1 MTTPPT
7 PVDNRLYLLH
17 VPFDSAYKN
26 VLDFSSMQAQ
36 EQYFLSRRIDL
47 KDQYGNSITTNFEN
61 CQYIR
66 KNGTI
71 KIPIHID
78 NLYRCNYLMYKNPY
92 ARDRWYYCFVTNMRY
107 INDNCTELTI
117 RTDVFSTWYNRANL
131 KPSFVERE
139 HTNNDEIGS
148 NTVVEGL
155 ETGEFVTLDPMDITD
170 YLTPYTC
177 IAFTGSSIHGH
188 NISQYG
194 GEYNGISSSIP
205 FLVTKFSFTNGLVN
219 DINNDGNGDKI
230 FSVFAIPKLAVYN
243 FVSGDANENI
253 FSTQHFKE
261 LGTYHK
267 QDPIKIIEIQRPT
280 SLAYYI
286 PKNNKLYT
294 YPYSYFAFN
303 APNGSTKIYRYE
315 DFSDDTIEFYGISE
329 INPNPTVLFYPR
341 RYKNQYENITESVV
355 VTGYPNLSYK
365 NDYYNTWLA
374 QNSQIVNLAIDRTNF
389 NYDVAN
395 ARTTLARDRENTNYM
410 FDTMG
415 NMIGGVANL
424 ISLNLGGLA
433 NNIMGGM
440 SAYAN
445 HGLNMQDIGINQQA
459 NKGNWQYDIK
469 TINAQVEKQAMI
481 ADTGALSSSNAT
493 LLGYGRQGQACFVR
507 YSIKEEYAKKIDDYF
522 TMFGYQTNEVKIPNT
537 KGRKYWNYV
546 KTININITGNIPP
559 PDLDELKNIFDTGVT
574 IWHDPTQIYNYNL
587 ENEIIGG

>member
-1 MTTPPT
+1 MPTPPT
-7 PVDNRLYLLH
+7 PIDNRLYLLH
-17 VPFDSAYKN
+17 VPFDSTYKN

-47 KDQYGNSITTNFEN
+47 RDQYGNDITTTFEN

-78 NLYRCNYLMYKNPY
+78 NLYRCNYVMYKNPY
-92 ARDRWYYCFVTNMRY
+92 VRDRWIYCFVNGMRY

-155 ETGEFVTLDPMDITD
+155 ETGEFVQTLTYTLGD
-170 YLTPYTC
+170 YLEPYCC
-177 IAFTGSSIHGH
+177 IAYTGD
-188 NISQYG
+188 NIG
-194 GEYNGISSSIP
+194 GVAIDKFGGIYNGIPSCVP
-205 FLVTKFSFTNGLVN
+205 FIVTHNLAFPGLMN
-219 DINNDGNGDKI
+219 IINNAGDGDKI
-230 FSVFAIPKLAVYN
+230 FCAFAIPKLCVYN
-243 FVSGDANENI
+243 LVNNGD
-253 FSTQHFKE
+253 FSNFF
-261 LGTYHK
+261 
-267 QDPIKIIEIQRPT
+267 IQIPQNT
-280 SLAYYI
+280 PQPKVTVLSIDKPASLNGYS
-286 PKNNKLYT
+286 PKNKKLLT
-294 YPYSYFAFN
+294 YPYCYLGFT
-303 APNGSTKIYRYE
+303 APNGSPKIYRFE
-315 DFSDDTIEFYGISE
+315 DFYTSRVEFDGTSE
-329 INPNPTVLFYPR
+329 INPNPTIVLTPHC
-341 RYKNQYENITESVV
+341 YKNLSENVVESVV
-355 VTGYPNLSYK
+355 INGYPSLSTRG
-365 NDYYNTWLA
+365 DYFNTWLA
-374 QNSQIVNLAIDRTNF
+374 QNTQLVNLAVDRANF
-389 NYDVAN
+389 NYDITN
-395 ARTTLARDRENTNYM
+395 ARSTLARDRENTNYM

-424 ISLNLGGLA
+424 MSLNLGGLA

-469 TINAQVEKQAMI
+469 TINAQVEKQSMLPDNA
-481 ADTGALSSSNAT
+481 TLSSSNAT
-493 LLGYGRQGQACFVR
+493 LLGYNRFGESTFTMF
-507 YSIKEEYAKKIDDYF
+507 SIKPEYAKKIDDYF

-587 ENEIIGG
+587 ENEIIGGE